1 MQPACRGLRRC
12 TARANATLPAGRR
25 AASGAVAHAPRTLA
39 AEAAATPP
47 PSPPPRAWLGA
58 AAAGLALA
66 GCGSLAL
73 WAGGAGGGAAQCP
86 QPAQLLGGAP
96 LADKG
101 AVRGLEAIADAVEV
115 SIPALVNIAAV
126 RKGPWGSVIQSVG
139 SGFVIREDGLIATN
153 AHVVQQSAAL
163 SVTLYDGRQYKAKVL
178 SFDLATDLALILVDE
193 PLEAPLPVMAFGRS
207 SELRLG
213 QVVVA
218 LGSPLN
224 LSSSATMG
232 IVSSLARG
240 GAELGLS
247 HAPRTEYLQT
257 DAAINQGNSGGPLI
271 NLRGEVVG
279 INSMKVAQGES
290 IGFAIP
296 SDTAVIV
303 LAQLRDHGRV
313 TRPFIGLRMAQINKA
328 LARYERR
335 ANRNF
340 PDVDAGVLVV
350 SVAPDSPASRAG
362 LQPGDVIVSFND
374 KPAVKIDEITRA
386 IGYDVGRTHSVG
398 VLRGGGQR
406 AELHITTSAM

>member
-1 MQPACRGLRRC
+1 MQAAWRGAA
-12 TARANATLPAGRR
+12 ARALGRR
-25 AASGAVAHAPRTLA
+25 AASSAAGGAAGARAAPARAVA
-39 AEAAATPP
+39 
-47 PSPPPRAWLGA
+47 PPPRAWRGA
-58 AAAGLALA
+58 AATGLALA
-66 GCGSLAL
+66 GFGSLAL
-73 WAGGAGGGAAQCP
+73 WAAVPGGAAQCQ
-86 QPAQLLGGAP
+86 QPAQLLGAP
-96 LADKG
+96 LGGGAADKG
-101 AVRGLEAIADAVEV
+101 AVRGLEAIANAVEV

-126 RKGPWGSVIQSVG
+126 RKGPWGSVIQSAG

-178 SFDLATDLALILVDE
+178 SVDVATDLALILVDE
-193 PLEAPLPVMAFGRS
+193 PLEAPLPVMTFGRS

-213 QVVVA
+213 EVVVA

-247 HAPRTEYLQT
+247 HAPRTEYVQT

-279 INSMKVAQGES
+279 INSMKAAQGES

-296 SDTAVIV
+296 SDTAVVV

-313 TRPFIGLRMAQINKA
+313 TRPFIGLRMAQINKT

-374 KPAVKIDEITRA
+374 KPVAKIDEITRA